1 MRVLFIGNSHTY
13 FNDMPHIFKL
23 ICQENDIPMEVT
35 MLAHGYKGLDFH
47 QKEPEVKFNILYG
60 NYDWVVLQHLQAGF
74 DEKVLGSSVEEI
86 KKIIDRAGAKTLLY
100 MPWTIKSEEEKQPAM
115 SAAYLNLGKKLGIP
129 VAPVGIV
136 WWSFKKNHPTEELYF
151 KDDKHASPVGSTLA
165 AYTIFNTIFN
175 KKACT
180 KTPLCIDMVNEIDK
194 VTKNNTML

>member
-23 ICQENDIPMEVT
+23 ICQENNISMEVT

-60 NYDWVVLQHLQAGF
+60 NYDYVVLQHLQAGF
-74 DEKVLGSSVEEI
+74 DEKVLGSSVEAI
-86 KKIIDRAGAKTLLY
+86 KKLIDRAGAKAVLY
-100 MPWTIKSEEEKQPAM
+100 MPWTIKSEEEKQPLM
-115 SAAYLNLGKKLGIP
+115 SEAYLKLGKKLGIP

-136 WWSFKKNHPTEELYF
+136 WWNFKKLYPKEELYF

-165 AYTIFNTIFN
+165 AYTIFHTIFGR
-175 KKACT
+175 KACT
-180 KTPLCIDMVNEIDK
+180 KTPLCIDMVDEIEK
-194 VTKNNTML
+194 VMK